1 VTRTGAK
8 SWPSEGKIKVRS
20 KPAAPRCG
28 LNANVKQ
35 HAQEA
40 VMPELHG
47 IRRHADGSIDMDF
60 YRKGA
65 HALRGA
71 QFARMGRGLQGLV
84 RPLLPR
90 LARPVRPDRPQ
101 ATIVQ
106 LAVACAARAN
116 RK

>member
-1 VTRTGAK
+1 
-8 SWPSEGKIKVRS
+8 
-20 KPAAPRCG
+20 
-28 LNANVKQ
+28 VKQ

-40 VMPELHG
+40 VMSELHEL
-47 IRRHADGSIDMDF
+47 RCHADGSIDVDF

-71 QFARMGRGLQGLV
+71 QFARMGRGLRDLV
-84 RPLLPR
+84 RPLLTR
-90 LARPVRPDRPQ
+90 LVSPVRRDRPQ

-106 LAVACAARAN
+106 LAVARAARAN